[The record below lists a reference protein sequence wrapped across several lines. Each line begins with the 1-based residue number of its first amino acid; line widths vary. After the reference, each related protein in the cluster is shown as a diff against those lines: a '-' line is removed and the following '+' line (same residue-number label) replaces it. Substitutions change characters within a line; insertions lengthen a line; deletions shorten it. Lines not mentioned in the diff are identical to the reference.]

1 MVLDLKKDKYKFMYN
16 FKKMIVYFKIKSI
29 LTCEMFLADNTLLNK
44 DRIRTEFENLY
55 RCYLWLFLKFS
66 I

>member
-44 DRIRTEFENLY
+44 DRIRTECENM
-55 RCYLWLFLKFS
+55 
-66 I
+66 